1 MIPRVRWQQ
10 ICEQAGRTVL
20 TTELRRV
27 EELEKFSNHQLVWAM
42 QLYAKETVYPNLPD
56 FEDWMKRETVPEEL
70 VCAAYLSEA
79 PEIIKLADQLETLQ
93 GAWFP
98 SPDTEMEIE
107 EIKRRLGVAL
117 MEVT

>member
-1 MIPRVRWQQ
+1 MIPRVRWEQ
-10 ICEQAGRTVL
+10 ICKQAGRTVL

-27 EELEKFSNHQLVWAM
+27 DELEKFSNHQFVWAM

-70 VCAAYLSEA
+70 VCAAYLSEE
-79 PEIIKLADQLETLQ
+79 PEIVKLADQLETLQ

-98 SPDTEMEIE
+98 NPDTEMEIE
-107 EIKRRLGVAL
+107 DIKRRLGAAL
-117 MEVT
+117 MEAS